1 MSYHVIMQTPYFTP
15 IRSAIEGAGCC
26 FVTNPMILQD
36 GRYELDFEDFEDKI
50 KKYQP
55 AMYIMVNP
63 QNPTGRVFTQEE
75 LEKLV
80 DICYKYHVLI
90 LSDEVHDLITYDGHH
105 HIPVMAVSQKAQEIS
120 LQLFSFSKGF
130 NLMSLP
136 FAMLIIANADLRK
149 KWDAYLIP
157 FDLHYATNS
166 FSLAVITA
174 IASGKGDEWLNEC
187 NAYLKNNRDL
197 FIRLVK
203 EKNLPLRVLVPEASF
218 LFWIDCRETGIEPE
232 KLSQTFLDEAGISLN
247 NGLDH
252 GEEGRGF
259 IRLNFGVTEK
269 TLREGVERMT
279 AMFERRNK

>member
-1 MSYHVIMQTPYFTP
+1 M
-15 IRSAIEGAGCC
+15 
-26 FVTNPMILQD
+26 
-36 GRYELDFEDFEDKI
+36 
-50 KKYQP
+50 
-55 AMYIMVNP
+55 
-63 QNPTGRVFTQEE
+63 
-75 LEKLV
+75 
-80 DICYKYHVLI
+80 I